1 MLKAVLFDLD
11 GTLLPMDQDAFV
23 DRYFSLLCK
32 KMAPCGYEPKALI
45 KAVWGGTNAMVTNDG
60 SCRNEEA
67 FWRFFLGVYGEEARA
82 HIPLFEEFYANE
94 FQQAKTL
101 CGFTPKAR
109 ETVRL
114 VRDLGL
120 RAILATNPLF
130 PAVATRSRIRW
141 AGLEPENFEFVTTYE
156 NSSTCKP
163 NPDYYREILQ
173 KRGLEPE
180 DCLMVGND
188 TGEDMI
194 AQSLGMKAFLLTDCL
209 INRKGEDPERWPHGS
224 FEELEAYLKTLVE
237 AE

>member
-114 VRDLGL
+114 VRDLDGGQRHRGRHDRPEPGHEGL
-120 RAILATNPLF
+120 SSDRLPDQPEGRGSGALA
-130 PAVATRSRIRW
+130 SRQ
-141 AGLEPENFEFVTTYE
+141 L
-156 NSSTCKP
+156 
-163 NPDYYREILQ
+163 
-173 KRGLEPE
+173 
-180 DCLMVGND
+180 
-188 TGEDMI
+188 
-194 AQSLGMKAFLLTDCL
+194 
-209 INRKGEDPERWPHGS
+209 
-224 FEELEAYLKTLVE
+224 
-237 AE
+237 